1 MLKILEKPF
10 KKHIVAIV
18 GYFVMLYNV
27 FRKQTRWSITKDLIM
42 RELEDLILNSLGIVL
57 FISFFVGAVV
67 AVQTALNV
75 NNPFIPKYLIGFAT
89 RQSIVLEF
97 APTFISIVLA
107 GRVGSFITSSI
118 GTMRVTEQ
126 IDALDIMG
134 VNSVNYLVFPKIVA
148 LMLMPFLI
156 ALGMY
161 LGVLGGWASAVMS
174 GYTTS
179 AEFVQGVQYDFK
191 PYSMIYAFTK
201 TIVFAF
207 FLATIPSY
215 HGYYMKGGALD
226 VGKASTVSFVW
237 TSIVII
243 LSNSVLTQLFY
254 A

>member
-1 MLKILEKPF
+1 M
-10 KKHIVAIV
+10 KHIAAVG
-18 GYFVMLYNV
+18 GYFIMLYDV
-27 FRKQTRWSITKDLIM
+27 FRKRTRWSITKDLIL
-42 RELEDLILNSLGIVL
+42 REIDDLIFGSIGIVA
-57 FISFFVGAVV
+57 FISFFVGGVV
-67 AVQTALNV
+67 AVQTFTAV
-75 NNPFIPKYLIGFAT
+75 I
-89 RQSIVLEF
+89 
-97 APTFISIVLA
+97 LA
-107 GRVGSFITSSI
+107 GKIGSFITSSI

-134 VNSVNYLVFPKIVA
+134 VNSVNYLIFPKIVA

-191 PYSMIYAFTK
+191 PYSMVYAFTK

-243 LSNSVLTQLFY
+243 LANSVLTQLFY

>member
-1 MLKILEKPF
+1 MLKVFSIFGAYILLLGKVLRKPQKTKVFF
-10 KKHIVAIV
+10 KL
-18 GYFVMLYNV
+18 F
-27 FRKQTRWSITKDLIM
+27 M
-42 RELEDLILNSLGIVL
+42 REIYDLGVNSFGLVL
-57 FISFFVGAVV
+57 FTSLFVGAVV
-67 AVQTALNV
+67 AIQMYNNFKTAS
-75 NNPFIPKYLIGFAT
+75 IPIPLTYIGHATKVVLI
-89 RQSIVLEF
+89 LEF
-97 APTFISIVLA
+97 APTIISVILA
-107 GRVGSFITSSI
+107 GKVGSYIASSI

>member
-1 MLKILEKPF
+1 M
-10 KKHIVAIV
+10 
-18 GYFVMLYNV
+18 
-27 FRKQTRWSITKDLIM
+27 
-42 RELEDLILNSLGIVL
+42 
-57 FISFFVGAVV
+57 
-67 AVQTALNV
+67 
-75 NNPFIPKYLIGFAT
+75 
-89 RQSIVLEF
+89 LEF
-97 APTFISIVLA
+97 APTFTAIILA
-107 GRVGSFITSSI
+107 GKVGSFITSSI

-156 ALGMY
+156 AMGMY

-179 AEFVQGVQYDFK
+179 SEFIQGVQYDFK
-191 PYSMIYAFTK
+191 PYSMVYAFTK
-201 TIVFAF
+201 TVVFAF

-243 LSNSVLTQLFY
+243 LTNSVITQLFY